1 MFLFPLKNF
10 ARKGVNN
17 AMNPTP
23 TSLQCSDL
31 DCVAV
36 GTEAVGNL
44 RGEGSDTDII
54 PCVGPQ
60 IAEGK

>member
-1 MFLFPLKNF
+1 
-10 ARKGVNN
+10 
-17 AMNPTP
+17 MNPTP

-36 GTEAVGNL
+36 GTEAIGNL
-44 RGEGSDTDII
+44 RGEGSDTDIV
-54 PCVGPQ
+54 PCVGTQ